1 MFSVIIPTMWKSPRI
16 TKLITDLCNC
26 DVVGEVIIIDNDM
39 DADCP
44 VNFSNP
50 HPKIEIEMMDK
61 NIFVN
66 PAWNYGAKRAKFDN
80 LLICND
86 DVNFDPS
93 FLNIYDDG
101 SLANVGVIGMAF
113 ENYKL
118 KSDAN
123 IHLRAMKQRPY
134 GWGCVMM
141 IHKSKYVPIPSDLL
155 IANGDDWLAQH
166 AAPFELHGLS
176 LQSEISTT
184 SRMEEFGLI
193 QHTDNETYKLK
204 YGTQRTN

>member
-16 TKLITDLCNC
+16 TKLITDLCAS
-26 DVVGEVIIIDNDM
+26 DVVGEVIIIDNN
-39 DADCP
+39 P
-44 VNFSNP
+44 SESQPLPFSA
-50 HPKIEIEMMDK
+50 KIALHLMAE
-61 NIFVN
+61 NIYVN
-66 PAWNYGAKRAKFDN
+66 PAWNYGVERSKYDN

-86 DVNFDPS
+86 DVNFDPA
-93 FLNIYDDG
+93 FLSIYDDG

-141 IHKSKYVPIPSDLL
+141 IHKSKYVTIPSDLL
-155 IANGDDWLAQH
+155 IANDDDWLAQH

-176 LQSEISTT
+176 IQSEISTT

>member
-1 MFSVIIPTMWKSPRI
+1 MWKSPRI
-16 TKLITDLCNC
+16 TKLIDDLCNC
-26 DVVGEVIIIDNDM
+26 ESVGEVIIIDN
-39 DADCP
+39 
-44 VNFSNP
+44 NP
-50 HPKIEIEMMDK
+50 SESQPLPFNKKFALHLMAE
-61 NIFVN
+61 NIYVN
-66 PAWNYGAKRAKFDN
+66 PAWNYGVERAKYDN
-80 LLICND
+80 ILICND
-86 DVNFDPS
+86 DINFDPA
-93 FLNIYDDG
+93 FLSIYDDG

-141 IHKSKYVPIPSDLL
+141 IHKSKYVTIPSDLL

-184 SRMEEFGLI
+184 SQLPEFGLI
-193 QHTDNETYKLK
+193 QHTDNETYKIK